1 MFALNTSFDATRLE
15 TPFYLVHGWDA
26 QGTVSAMLGPRPSS
40 VQEKTAYEWRRKFQR
55 DYSYTLAC
63 AEDLQVQ
70 AKKMR
75 SDVQTQKWKALT
87 ERLKTG
93 FEKGDS
99 VWLYIPKVQT
109 GLSRKLAHIWH
120 GPFRID
126 EVHDDFRVRLKVEGT
141 GYRVN
146 PWVHISR
153 LKPRALHP
161 KRPVEE
167 VEVGEE
173 DDFDTALLPEDSW
186 EPDSGRDEYEAEKIL
201 DVRWSKRTRT
211 SKRSKEYLIKLKN
224 YDDPEWLPVSQLS
237 CGALLYEFNQSAKAK
252 ARFQSM
258 QAGDDHP
265 RV

>member
-1 MFALNTSFDATRLE
+1 
-15 TPFYLVHGWDA
+15 
-26 QGTVSAMLGPRPSS
+26 MLGPRPSS

-55 DYSYTLAC
+55 DYSYALAC

-75 SDVQTQKWKALT
+75 SDVQTQKWKELT

-93 FEKGDS
+93 FEKGDA

-109 GLSRKLAHIWH
+109 GLSRKLALMWH

-167 VEVGEE
+167 VEVGED

-186 EPDSGRDEYEAEKIL
+186 EPDSGRDEYEVEKIL
-201 DVRWSKRTRT
+201 DLRWFKRTRT
-211 SKRSKEYLIKLKN
+211 SKRSKEFLIKWKN

-237 CGALLYEFNQSAKAK
+237 CGALLYEFNPSAKAK
-252 ARFQSM
+252 ARFQSI
-258 QAGDDHP
+258 QAGGDHP

>member
-1 MFALNTSFDATRLE
+1 
-15 TPFYLVHGWDA
+15 
-26 QGTVSAMLGPRPSS
+26 MLGPRPSS

-55 DYSYTLAC
+55 GYSYALAC

-75 SDVQTQKWKALT
+75 SDVQTQKWKELI

-93 FEKGDS
+93 FEKGDA

-109 GLSRKLAHIWH
+109 GLSRKLAHMWH

-141 GYRVN
+141 GCRVN

-161 KRPVEE
+161 KRPAEE
-167 VEVGEE
+167 VEVGED

-186 EPDSGRDEYEAEKIL
+186 EPDSGRDEYEVEKIVDL
-201 DVRWSKRTRT
+201 RWSKRTRT
-211 SKRSKEYLIKLKN
+211 SKRSKE
-224 YDDPEWLPVSQLS
+224 
-237 CGALLYEFNQSAKAK
+237 
-252 ARFQSM
+252 
-258 QAGDDHP
+258 
-265 RV
+265 